1 MFREDYIKDNE
12 QIVPEEAT
20 KKYIRAKLS
29 AVETKAKPGVKY
41 LQLIAAAL
49 CLVLAVGIMFVPSNK
64 GKTKPQYIG
73 ESTLMNNVTYED
85 IYKKIKD
92 CINKSEENF
101 YYTEDGIAYLTGD
114 LAKAE
119 NETTDDAAD
128 IGSTGTNSGNESSS
142 TNNQVEGVDE
152 SDLVKN
158 DGRYIY
164 SINSEDLII
173 TDSNGG
179 DPKVITRYSLA
190 ENGETISGLFVNENR
205 LAVILSSYRFSRSPI
220 STKLIILDITDK
232 ENVKE
237 LKEVNQNGYYS
248 NSRMIGDTL
257 YLLSNYWVND
267 NIQKDKPETYV
278 PLVDDKAVKENKIC
292 MIEDFTS
299 PVYLVVSAF
308 SMDSGD
314 ALDSTAVLGGAE
326 NVYCNSE
333 NLFYTFTKNLR
344 TDDNN
349 KVEYK
354 TETTIVKIKLGTE
367 LKTVA
372 TGKIMGKPLNQFSM
386 DEYEGNLRV
395 VATVE
400 TQTTYK
406 NKDSATSSYSATS
419 DNALYVLDSEL
430 KQIGSIEELAEG
442 ERVYSVRFDK
452 EIGYFVTFRQVDPL
466 FTVDLS
472 NPTAPK
478 ILSELK
484 IPGFSE
490 YLHPFGEGKL
500 FGFGKS
506 ATELGQ
512 VEGLKISMF
521 DVSDPANVTES
532 NVTLIDAAWSE
543 ASDNHKAIM
552 VDVKKNIIVFLGTD
566 HFGNTALYVYGYDSE
581 NGFYEKAVS
590 PLEKSYNYGARFV
603 WIGDFFYLVTNDGIT
618 AFTLNTFEK
627 ITYIKF

>member
-1 MFREDYIKDNE
+1 MFKEEYTKENE
-12 QIVPEEAT
+12 QITPDEST

-29 AVETKAKPGVKY
+29 AETEKAKPMPKLGYIRV
-41 LQLIAAAL
+41 IAAVV
-49 CLVLAVGIMFVPSNK
+49 CLVFAATIIFV
-64 GKTKPQYIG
+64 TKNNTAPVYVG
-73 ESTLMNNVTYED
+73 ESVLMKNVTYGD

-101 YYTEDGIAYLTGD
+101 YYTEDGIAFLTGD

-119 NETTDDAAD
+119 NVTVDDAAD
-128 IGSTGTNSGNESSS
+128 LGSTGTNSGNESST

-158 DGRYIY
+158 DGKYIY

-173 TDSNGG
+173 TDSNNG
-179 DPKVITRYSLA
+179 DPKVITRYSVA
-190 ENGETISGLFVNENR
+190 KNGETVSGLFVNGNR
-205 LAVILSSYRFSRSPI
+205 LAVILSSYRFSRAPI
-220 STKLIILDITDK
+220 STKLVILDVTDK

-248 NSRMIGDTL
+248 NSRMIGDKL

-267 NIQKDKPETYV
+267 NIKKDKPETYV
-278 PLVDDKAVKENKIC
+278 PVVDDAAVKEDKIC
-292 MIEDFTS
+292 MIDDFTS
-299 PVYLVVSAF
+299 PVYLVVAAF
-308 SMDSGD
+308 NIQTGEVI
-314 ALDSTAVLGGAE
+314 DSTAVLGGAE

-333 NLFYTFTKNLR
+333 NLFYTFTKNFR
-344 TDDNN
+344 TEDGS

-354 TETTIVKIKLGTE
+354 TETTIVKINLGEE

-386 DEYEGNLRV
+386 DEYKGNLRV

-400 TQTTYK
+400 AQTTYK
-406 NKDSATSSYSATS
+406 NKNSATASYSATS
-419 DNALYVLDSEL
+419 DNALYVLDGNL

-472 NPTAPK
+472 EPTAPK

-521 DVSDPANVTES
+521 DVSDPTNVTE
-532 NVTLIDAAWSE
+532 NHVTLIDAAWSE

-552 VDVKKNIIVFLGTD
+552 VDVNKNLIVFLGTD
-566 HFGNTALYVYGYDSE
+566 HFGGTALYVYGYDND
-581 NGFYEKAVS
+581 NGFYEKTVS
-590 PLEKSYNYGARFV
+590 PTHQSYSYGARFV
-603 WIGDFFYLVTNDGIT
+603 WIGDYFYLVTNDSIVS
-618 AFTLNTFEK
+618 FTLASFELLASV
-627 ITYIKF
+627 KF